1 VASPPTVSEILRSL
15 TLTGAELR
23 VAQVVL
29 ADPEKVAFGTVAD
42 IATRAGT
49 GGATVMRLA
58 SKAGFDGF
66 KKFQE
71 AVQGDLTTR
80 LRPAAERIREQ
91 KSNDVLERSANT
103 ETLNLQRTLE
113 NLDPDALKRATKTLT
128 TSRSVAVLASDAAR
142 GVASL
147 FGADLGMLRA
157 DVTCIDGSTVGAV
170 RLSSRLGKG
179 DAVVVVD
186 VARYD
191 SAVVEL
197 VRALHGSGVSVIA
210 LTDSALA
217 PIARDAAVAFTFAD
231 EGVGPFDSY
240 VGALAL
246 LNLLVAEVARRLQD
260 TASAHLDRL
269 EASWT
274 RLRAL
279 QGDER
284 DRDRADP

>member
-1 VASPPTVSEILRSL
+1 VTQHPPVSEILRSL

-23 VAQVVL
+23 VAEVVL

-42 IATRAGT
+42 IAARAGT

-58 SKAGFDGF
+58 AKAGFDGF
-66 KKFQE
+66 KKLQE
-71 AVQGDLTTR
+71 AVQEDLTTR
-80 LRPAAERIREQ
+80 LRPAAERIRVQ
-91 KSNDVLERSANT
+91 KSNNILEGSANT
-103 ETLNLQRTLE
+103 ETLNVHRTLD
-113 NLDPDALKRATKTLT
+113 NLDPQGLKAAAKTLAT
-128 TSRSVAVLASDAAR
+128 ARSIAVLASDAAQ

-147 FGADLGMLRA
+147 FAADLGMLRS
-157 DVTCIDGSTVGAV
+157 DVTCISGSTVGAV

-179 DAVVVVD
+179 DVLVVVD

-191 SAVVEL
+191 SAVVDL
-197 VRALHGSGVSVIA
+197 VRALHGAGVSIIA

-217 PIARDAAVAFTFAD
+217 PIARDASIAFTFAN

-246 LNLLVAEVARRLQD
+246 LNLLVAEVARRLQE
-260 TASAHLDRL
+260 TASVHLDRL

-274 RLRAL
+274 QLRAL
-279 QGDER
+279 QGS
-284 DRDRADP
+284 DRGRNDL

>member
-1 VASPPTVSEILRSL
+1 VTQHPPVSEILRSL

-23 VAQVVL
+23 VAEVVL

-42 IATRAGT
+42 IAARAGT

-58 SKAGFDGF
+58 TKAGFDGF
-66 KKFQE
+66 KKLQE
-71 AVQGDLTTR
+71 AVQEDLTTR
-80 LRPAAERIREQ
+80 LRPAAERIRVQ
-91 KSNDVLERSANT
+91 KSNNILEGSANT
-103 ETLNLQRTLE
+103 ETLNVHRTLD
-113 NLDPDALKRATKTLT
+113 NVDPQGLKAAAKTLAT
-128 TSRSVAVLASDAAR
+128 GRSIAVLASDAAQ

-147 FGADLGMLRA
+147 FAADIGMLRS
-157 DVTCIDGSTVGAV
+157 DVTSISGSTVGAV

-179 DAVVVVD
+179 DVLVVVD

-191 SAVVEL
+191 AAVVDL
-197 VRALHGSGVSVIA
+197 VGALHGAGVSIIA

-217 PIARDAAVAFTFAD
+217 PIARDASIAFTFAN

-246 LNLLVAEVARRLQD
+246 LNLLVAEVARRLQE
-260 TASAHLDRL
+260 TASVHLDRL

-274 RLRAL
+274 QLRAL
-279 QGDER
+279 QGS
-284 DRDRADP
+284 DRGRNDL